1 MPRFRRTSATTSC
14 EVIPSALSTSR
25 TPSGVGFK
33 DLTNFLQDSLFD
45 FSKRPGHPR
54 ARSESMS
61 AAAKL
66 LADGTNVDGIA
77 FRTHADAH
85 LAVGQFFEEDGD
97 DHTASRA
104 EMVDQ
109 AFVVFGKNTKL
120 RSGF

>member
-1 MPRFRRTSATTSC
+1 MF
-14 EVIPSALSTSR
+14 
-25 TPSGVGFK
+25 
-33 DLTNFLQDSLFD
+33 DS
-45 FSKRPGHPR
+45 SEHPGHAR

-109 AFVVFGKNTKL
+109 AFVVFRYGADLPGDFQAQAEIGDLAVCLKL
-120 RSGF
+120 HGVEN